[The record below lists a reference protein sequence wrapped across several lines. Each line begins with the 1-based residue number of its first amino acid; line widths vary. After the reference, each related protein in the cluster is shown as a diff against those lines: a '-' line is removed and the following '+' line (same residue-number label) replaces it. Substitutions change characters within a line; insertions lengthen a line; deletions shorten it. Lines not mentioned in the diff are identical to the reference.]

1 MFLLLTKRITVALF
15 STFHKRLISTMA
27 PIDGFPHAMAE
38 MFAQITTSGV
48 VTLADR
54 HTIRAAVLQDSL
66 SEEERQVLDR
76 LLYAVRKGR
85 VRVLDSSS
93 ALAS

>member
-1 MFLLLTKRITVALF
+1 MA
-15 STFHKRLISTMA
+15 STDRFNPAS
-27 PIDGFPHAMAE
+27 HAMAE

-54 HTIRAAVLQDSL
+54 YMMKAVVLQESL
-66 SEEERQVLDR
+66 SDEERQVLDR

-85 VRVLDSSS
+85 VRCK
-93 ALAS
+93 